1 MVELSDKFQLLTRLP
16 NFGIKAIYYLSTSES
31 VSRIVPDGVST
42 GYPTSR
48 TAIPSLPPNDEGD
61 RQSQGERPRRTDRG
75 GPLSNEPPV
84 LGGYPLLDRV
94 VQTVG
99 RMTRDRLVFSWR

>member
-1 MVELSDKFQLLTRLP
+1 MVILSKFQLLTRLP
-16 NFGIKAIYYLSTSES
+16 NFGITAIYYLSSES

-48 TAIPSLPPNDEGD
+48 TAIPSIPTNDEGD
-61 RQSQGERPRRTDRG
+61 RQSQGERPRRTADRG

-99 RMTRDRLVFSWR
+99 RMTRDRFAFS

>member
-16 NFGIKAIYYLSTSES
+16 NFGITVIYYLSSES

-48 TAIPSLPPNDEGD
+48 TAIPSIPPNDEGD
-61 RQSQGERPRRTDRG
+61 RQSHGERPRRTADRG

-99 RMTRDRLVFSWR
+99 RMTRDRLAFS

>member
-1 MVELSDKFQLLTRLP
+1 MVELPDKFQLLKRLP
-16 NFGIKAIYYLSTSES
+16 NFGITAIYYLSSES
-31 VSRIVPDGVST
+31 VGRIVPDGVST

-48 TAIPSLPPNDEGD
+48 TAIPSIPPNDEGD

-99 RMTRDRLVFSWR
+99 RMTRDRFAFS